1 MNNEENE
8 IKSKL
13 AVHTETHCRKS
24 DFKPHFQ
31 FENVVQIVFY
41 LSIYFFSLI
50 NDCKSH
56 FIFFLRNEQVC

>member
-31 FENVVQIVFY
+31 IEIY
-41 LSIYFFSLI
+41 LSIFPSLHPGY
-50 NDCKSH
+50 N
-56 FIFFLRNEQVC
+56 IFYSE